1 MAKDGS
7 ESIINRIVRE
17 GQAPYLWD
25 ELSGSDKEN
34 IRRFIQR
41 RERQGIDNED
51 LRHELNVLVG
61 LAKKEA
67 NGPLS
72 ATSLN
77 EFDEPTNRPN
87 RTLAHFLVFTGAEAP
102 RCPKCGK
109 KSYEP
114 AEDDP
119 MEMRCSG
126 CTFTFSDHELT
137 HYI

>member
-1 MAKDGS
+1 MPKDDN
-7 ESIINRIVRE
+7 ERIITRIVRE
-17 GQAPYLWD
+17 GETPYLWE
-25 ELSGSDKEN
+25 ELSETDKEN

-41 RERQGIDNED
+41 RERQGTDDED
-51 LRHELNVLVG
+51 LRHELKVLVG
-61 LAKKEA
+61 LAYKET

-102 RCPKCGK
+102 RCPKCGEQNYVP
-109 KSYEP
+109 S
-114 AEDDP
+114 EDDP

-126 CTFTFSDHELT
+126 CTFTFSDQELT